1 MKQVNRIAEGR
12 LIDRDVPITFTF
24 NGRTLQG
31 FRGDT
36 LASALLANGVKIV
49 GRSFKY
55 GRPRG
60 IIAAGVEEPNA
71 ILADM
76 EAGLSPDQKARTLT
90 IEDRA
95 QAIKSAFMLAQ
106 TGDIILIAGKGHEK
120 YQEIKGERTH
130 FDDVEEVQNF
140 LNN

>member
-60 IIAAGVEEPNA
+60 RRAQRDTPSGCHAEHPGAKCSSNRTSA
-71 ILADM
+71 LRGS
-76 EAGLSPDQKARTLT
+76 GLSND
-90 IEDRA
+90 EW
-95 QAIKSAFMLAQ
+95 LAQ
-106 TGDIILIAGKGHEK
+106 PRVGCDGDGWQARRKNDAPRVLL
-120 YQEIKGERTH
+120 QN
-130 FDDVEEVQNF
+130 DDVF
-140 LNN
+140 TASLACS

>member
-71 ILADM
+71 ILQVGATH
-76 EAGLSPDQKARTLT
+76 SP
-90 IEDRA
+90 RA
-95 QAIKSAFMLAQ
+95 P
-106 TGDIILIAGKGHEK
+106 
-120 YQEIKGERTH
+120 
-130 FDDVEEVQNF
+130 
-140 LNN
+140 